1 MLRFLI
7 VDDSIISRTEM
18 RKAINA
24 THHMVFSEAQD
35 AIEAIESYKKN
46 IEDID
51 LITMDI
57 DMPYVNGIVAVKKII
72 EINNNAK
79 IIMVTS
85 RGQEDLVKESI
96 RAGAIGYILKPITKD
111 GLTRA
116 IDLIS

>member
-7 VDDSIISRTEM
+7 VDDSLTSITEM
-18 RKAINA
+18 RKVINA
-24 THHMVFSEAQD
+24 THNMVFCEAQD
-35 AIEAIESYKKN
+35 AIEAIEAYKKD

-51 LITMDI
+51 IITMDI

-72 EINNNAK
+72 EINKNAK

-85 RGQEDLVKESI
+85 RGQEDMVKDSI
-96 RAGAIGYILKPITKD
+96 KAGAIGYILKPITKD